1 MRRSLA
7 FGLLSIWMLATGAS
21 CETMVRGGNFS
32 AQASGTAAA
41 AGVVVF
47 LVGIGVY
54 CLMYD
59 EECFPDEAEL
69 LARADAHT
77 QAQAAFTAGL
87 RRYREGDPAGLEGI
101 CLAAHRGYASAQ
113 YFYGTHL
120 FRQGSGR
127 LAEAA
132 AWLRRAAAQGHREAD
147 IVLRQVNGWSGL
159 TGSDAPPAATGPPT
173 FMGCTRERTLSH
185 SHHTAD
191 SA

>member
-7 FGLLSIWMLATGAS
+7 FGLLSIWMLATGSS

-41 AGVVVF
+41 AGIVVF
-47 LVGIGVY
+47 LVGTGVY
-54 CLMYD
+54 CLVYN

-69 LARADAHT
+69 QARADAHA

-101 CLAAHRGYASAQ
+101 CLAAHRGYAGAQ

-120 FRQGSGR
+120 LRRGPGR
-127 LAEAA
+127 GAEGA
-132 AWLRRAAAQGHREAD
+132 AWLRRAAAQGHREAN
-147 IVLRQVNGWSGL
+147 ILLRQVNGRAGP
-159 TGSDAPPAATGPPT
+159 TGSDTTPATTGPPI
-173 FMGCTRERTLSH
+173 FMGCTREGNVPLPVRH
-185 SHHTAD
+185 
-191 SA
+191 